1 MKISEISKNNQ
12 TLKIHSA
19 PPSTPPHFNHLRH
32 FFRQI
37 YIALWPLLYFG
48 IEHHRSV
55 WVSFLWHC
63 FSNFLTTWTC
73 TRLSVFERITN
84 IAMIWYIS
92 IPSSESNAN
101 VTSSAHQ
108 CNFLSKEGKDPS
120 CFSYNWSQISERA
133 IACTRKTE
141 QFKATHLNPI
151 QASLNNSGL
160 WTLVDLN
167 HPRLRSLDLDH
178 SGSWRSDNKNQ
189 DSGSDQQQHAIPNRE
204 TTKEIALKL
213 FVFSLCP
220 SSSSWHFQIFN
231 KSLFSSP
238 PSRLG
243 LPENSNSFNVF
254 LVTILS
260 SDRIINTSLKLNKHS
275 NLKTTSFPRIGHFP
289 TD

>member
-1 MKISEISKNNQ
+1 M
-12 TLKIHSA
+12 
-19 PPSTPPHFNHLRH
+19 
-32 FFRQI
+32 
-37 YIALWPLLYFG
+37 LYFG
-48 IEHHRSV
+48 IEHHPSV

-73 TRLSVFERITN
+73 TRFSVFERITN

-254 LVTILS
+254 LFTILLRS
-260 SDRIINTSLKLNKHS
+260 YHQHKFETE
-275 NLKTTSFPRIGHFP
+275 
-289 TD
+289 